1 LPVLPRQRLLT
12 TLLVLWAFAA
22 TSWRALRGPND
33 FALAHWLLDY
43 RLGFIKR
50 GLLGSFTSA
59 ATAGR
64 PTESGL
70 VIASF
75 VLFAISSAALLYAL
89 LQLAARGRS
98 AGATLL
104 ALVLAGS
111 PLVVMHAHLV
121 GYLDGVVIAM
131 TVGAVALALRGRTAA
146 GAVIIAVS
154 VLVHET
160 TLVVGLPAF
169 LFAVYRRGGDSRGG
183 DLRRAL
189 APSLG
194 VFALVAAAQALQ
206 SATVVR
212 EAIALRL
219 APVPWLDAV
228 IRESLPVWLTDSF
241 LENLR
246 QCADGL
252 WARALWAVAPV
263 LVAPTA
269 LAALVQA
276 WPALGARRDA
286 AFFAAVCAVPQVTH
300 LFAWDGPRLWT
311 WSLFAALLAAWV
323 VAATAPAAEATARRP
338 GRALRV
344 ALVAV
349 LLLNLWFTI
358 PLMDGQFDHL
368 ARMQRLLLHLPVL
381 VFASTVAWRRPSGN
395 GVQTGL
401 V

>member
-1 LPVLPRQRLLT
+1 MPVLPRQRLLT
-12 TLLVLWAFAA
+12 TLLVLWAFAF

-75 VLFAISSAALLYAL
+75 VLFMISSAALLYAL

-146 GAVIIAVS
+146 GAVIMAVS

-169 LFAVYRRGGDSRGG
+169 LFAAHRRGGN
-183 DLRRAL
+183 LRRAL

-212 EAIALRL
+212 EAITLRL

-252 WARALWAVAPV
+252 WSRALWAVAPV

-269 LAALVQA
+269 LAAFGQA
-276 WPALGARRDA
+276 WPALGSRRDA

-323 VAATAPAAEATARRP
+323 VAATAAAPVRGDEAAASRWGRP
-338 GRALRV
+338 LGLAFL
-344 ALVAV
+344 AV

-368 ARMQRLLLHLPVL
+368 ARSQRLLLHLPVL
-381 VFASTVAWRRPSGN
+381 AYASFRAWRRPSGA
-395 GVQTGL
+395 VAEIR
-401 V
+401 VF